1 MDKTLS
7 LLKELIQLPGLSG
20 YEEPVQK
27 RVRAEWKPLTDEI
40 RVGRIGSLYATKHGS
55 GEKPRQSVMLAAH
68 MDAIGL
74 MVSELVEGFIRVAPI
89 GGLDARVL
97 PGQPVIVHGRRELPG
112 IVVQP
117 PLHGLPEN
125 LRGKPIPLEFLLV
138 DIGLPN
144 AASLVRPGDL
154 ISFAQPPVRLG
165 DDVLA
170 GHSLDNRASLV
181 AITECLRELGRR
193 EHEWDVL
200 AVATVQEEETYA
212 GAYAAGFEL
221 KPSVAVAVDVTWA
234 RGPGLPKHKTFP
246 LGKGPTNGWGPNIH
260 PGIHSALK
268 KAAKQVEIPLARE
281 VVPAQGGTDA
291 FALQIAGEGIPTGL
305 VSIPLKYMHTP
316 VEVISLK
323 DIRRAGRLLAEFV
336 SGLNDDF
343 LDGLSWD

>member
-1 MDKTLS
+1 MDDSLA

-20 YEEPVQK
+20 HEGPVQQHL
-27 RVRAEWKPLTDEI
+27 RAEWEPLSDEI
-40 RVGRIGSLYATKHGS
+40 WVGRIGSLYATKHGS
-55 GEKPRQSVMLAAH
+55 GEEPRQSVMLAAH

-74 MVSELVEGFIRVAPI
+74 MVSELVDGLIRVAPI

-97 PGQPVIVHGRRELPG
+97 PGQPVIVHGQRDLLG

-117 PLHGLPEN
+117 PSLGLPED
-125 LRGKPIPLEFLLV
+125 LRRKPIPLKFLLV

-154 ISFAQPPVRLG
+154 ISFAQPPIELS

-181 AITECLRELGRR
+181 AITECLRELERR

-200 AVATVQEEETYA
+200 AVATVQEEETFA

-221 KPSVAVAVDVTWA
+221 RPSIAIAIDVTFA
-234 RGPGLPKHKTFP
+234 RGPGLPEHKTFP
-246 LGKGPTNGWGPNIH
+246 VGKGPANGWGPNIH
-260 PGIHSALK
+260 PGIHSALEE
-268 KAAKQVEIPLARE
+268 AANRVEIPLARE
-281 VVPAQGGTDA
+281 GLPTHSGTDA

-305 VSIPLKYMHTP
+305 ISIPLKYMHTP
-316 VEVISLK
+316 VEIVSLK
-323 DIRRAGRLLAEFV
+323 DIRRAGRLLAELIC
-336 SGLNDDF
+336 GLKIDF
-343 LDGLSWD
+343 MDELSWD

>member
-1 MDKTLS
+1 MSDPLA

-20 YEEPVQK
+20 YEEPVQQ
-27 RVRAEWKPLTDEI
+27 RVRAEWEPLTDDI
-40 RVGRIGSLYATKHGS
+40 RVGRIGSLYATKRGS
-55 GEKPRQSVMLAAH
+55 GEEPRQSVMLAAH
-68 MDAIGL
+68 MDAIGF
-74 MVSELVEGFIRVAPI
+74 MVSELVDGFIRVAPI

-117 PLHGLPEN
+117 PPQCLPDD
-125 LRGKPIPLEFLLV
+125 LRRKPIPLEYLLV
-138 DIGLPN
+138 DVGLPN
-144 AASLVRPGDL
+144 PARVVRTGDL
-154 ISFAQPPVRLG
+154 ISFAQPPIELG
-165 DDVLA
+165 EDLLS

-221 KPSVAVAVDVTWA
+221 KPSVAVAVDVTFA
-234 RGPGLPKHKTFP
+234 RGPGLPEHKTFP

-260 PGIHSALK
+260 PGIFSALEEASK
-268 KAAKQVEIPLARE
+268 RVEIPLARD
-281 VVPAQGGTDA
+281 VLPGQSGTDA

-316 VEVISLK
+316 VEIVSLK
-323 DIRRAGRLLAEFV
+323 DIRRAGRLVAEFV
-336 SGLNDDF
+336 AGLDDKF